1 MNKFWIF
8 VEGDSEEE
16 FIKNLL
22 SSKFSDRIIQCKD
35 FSEFVKT
42 EIKDADFAL
51 SIIENCNSID
61 KIPHRINEIN
71 YLIDQSGSNKIL
83 IIGDLER
90 LPCFTER
97 KNLILSI
104 LDANISTDNIKMVFS
119 NPRIEAH
126 YWDCPDL
133 ISRIIVLEYR
143 EVYKTNTTP
152 NITIP
157 QDIDHDIYG
166 LKQLFRTHKL
176 KYRESRFSEKFFPR
190 LDFECQNNAL
200 TRTKSIIEDFIR

>member
-16 FIKNLL
+16 FVKNLL
-22 SSKFSDRIIQCKD
+22 YSKYSDRIILCRD

-42 EIKDADFAL
+42 EINDADFAL
-51 SIIENCNSID
+51 AIIENCNSID
-61 KIPHRINEIN
+61 KIPHRINEIY
-71 YLIDQSGSNKIL
+71 YLIEQSGSNKIL

-90 LPCFTER
+90 LPCFTAR
-97 KNLILSI
+97 KELFLNI
-104 LDANISTDNIKMVFS
+104 LDSNVPTDNIRMVFS
-119 NPRIEAH
+119 NPIIEAH
-126 YWDCPDL
+126 YWECPDL

-143 EVYKTNTTP
+143 EIFKTNVTP
-152 NITIP
+152 TITIP
-157 QDIDHDIYG
+157 HDIDHGIYG
-166 LKQLFRTHKL
+166 LKQLFKMHQL

-200 TRTKSIIEDFIR
+200 TRTKNIIEGFIQ